1 MVVVVVEV
9 GVVIRGGVEVGVH
22 GGGVGGVCMKLAV
35 SPPDLGD
42 LRDNNDMNIVIT
54 HQSQRSQV
62 HSIHHSPSICL
73 STTNLE
79 QVG

>member
-1 MVVVVVEV
+1 MLVVVDIEV
-9 GVVIRGGVEVGVH
+9 LSFIRGIEVGVH